1 MEEADR
7 VMGCFVAKTT
17 YNLNIERK
25 QHSDLQQFAHRVLQL
40 LSWQKDEKQHF
51 KHVAPYVPLVQSS
64 GMGKTKLIYDFKTEI
79 SSSETK
85 QGDYRSST
93 RISIFT
99 KSDRKISCKMI
110 MCYTKS
116 VITPHADDGYYDD
129 ILVPETIIDG
139 STYHEDIANRMWR
152 KLDNLIIGRQTSK

>member
-17 YNLNIERK
+17 YNLNIEHK
-25 QHSDLQQFAHRVLQL
+25 QHSDLQQFARRVLQL

-79 SSSETK
+79 LVQK
-85 QGDYRSST
+85 QS
-93 RISIFT
+93 
-99 KSDRKISCKMI
+99 K
-110 MCYTKS
+110 
-116 VITPHADDGYYDD
+116 VITA
-129 ILVPETIIDG
+129 LQPEFPFL
-139 STYHEDIANRMWR
+139 R
-152 KLDNLIIGRQTSK
+152 KVIGRFRVK